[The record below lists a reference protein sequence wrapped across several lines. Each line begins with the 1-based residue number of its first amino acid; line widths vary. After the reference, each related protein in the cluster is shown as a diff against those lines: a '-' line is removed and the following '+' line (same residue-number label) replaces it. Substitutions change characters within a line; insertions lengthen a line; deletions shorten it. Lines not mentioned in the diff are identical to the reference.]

1 MLRHRNQ
8 RRPGQA
14 FACRAFAPH
23 EEHSV
28 EGRFVDTTDRRHRT
42 AKRTNQTGRLALLG
56 LTAVAGACM
65 VGSVS
70 SAAGATPP
78 SRVEGERLSVAKTS
92 GQVTREA
99 GRSGGR
105 VLVLTGASGARAT
118 IQTSGSARLNVLVR
132 VAGCRGLPKLT
143 VALNRTVLISTT
155 VRRPGWHLVSSPK
168 PARAGT
174 YMVTARLANQAGGNC
189 RRALRIDRLFFA
201 KPASTPPVTAPAT
214 APWWRPAQNTTWQWQ
229 LSGSLNQSVVAQM
242 YDIDLFDRSAGDVA
256 SLHAKGRK
264 VICYFS
270 AGSYEGGRPDSSSFP
285 QSVLGNTLDGWP
297 NEKWL
302 DIRRLD
308 VLGPIMT
315 KRLDLCRAKGFDG
328 VEPDNIDGYSNS
340 TGFSLKAADQLA
352 YNRFLATQ
360 AHARG
365 LSIGLKNDLGQAA
378 ALEPSFDFAVNEQCF
393 QYNECNLLSPFL
405 NAGKAVFN
413 AEYDVP
419 TSSLCPKARSLKIM
433 AIRKNL
439 SLDAFRE
446 AC

>member
-1 MLRHRNQ
+1 MD
-8 RRPGQA
+8 A
-14 FACRAFAPH
+14 
-23 EEHSV
+23 
-28 EGRFVDTTDRRHRT
+28 TDRRHRT
-42 AKRTNQTGRLALLG
+42 AKRTNPTGRLALLG
-56 LTAVAGACM
+56 LTAVAGAC
-65 VGSVS
+65 VFGSVS
-70 SAAGATPP
+70 SAAGATAPP
-78 SRVEGERLSVAKTS
+78 KVEGERLSVATTS
-92 GQVTREA
+92 GQVAREA

-105 VLVLTGASGARAT
+105 VLVLTGASGARAM
-118 IQTSGSARLNVLVR
+118 IQTSGPARLNVFVR

-143 VALNRTVLISTT
+143 VALNRTVVISTT
-155 VRRPGWHLVSSPK
+155 VRRSGWHRVSSPK

-174 YMVTARLANQAGGNC
+174 YTVTARLANQAGGNC
-189 RRALRIDRLFFA
+189 RRALRIDRLFFSKA
-201 KPASTPPVTAPAT
+201 AARPPVGPPA
-214 APWWRPAQNTTWQWQ
+214 AAWWRPAQNTTWQWQ

-285 QSVLGNTLDGWP
+285 QAVLGNVLDGWP

-302 DIRRLD
+302 DVRRIDL
-308 VLGPIMT
+308 LRPIMT
-315 KRLDLCRAKGFDG
+315 KRLDLCRQKGFDG
-328 VEPDNIDGYSNS
+328 VEPDNVDGYSNS
-340 TGFSLKAADQLA
+340 TGFPLKAADQLA
-352 YNRFLATQ
+352 YNQFLATE

-413 AEYDVP
+413 AEYDVA
-419 TSSLCPKARSLKIM
+419 TSSFCPKARSLKIM

-439 SLDAFRE
+439 SLDASLE

>member
-1 MLRHRNQ
+1 MD
-8 RRPGQA
+8 A
-14 FACRAFAPH
+14 
-23 EEHSV
+23 
-28 EGRFVDTTDRRHRT
+28 TDRRHRT
-42 AKRTNQTGRLALLG
+42 AKRTTPTGRIALLG
-56 LTAVAGACM
+56 LIAVAGAC
-65 VGSVS
+65 VLGGVS
-70 SAAGATPP
+70 SAAGATAP
-78 SRVEGERLSVAKTS
+78 SKLEGERLSVAKTS
-92 GQVTREA
+92 GQVAREA

-105 VLVLTGASGARAT
+105 VLVLTGALGARAA
-118 IQTSGSARLNVLVR
+118 IRTSGSARLNVLVR

-143 VALNRTVLISTT
+143 VALNRTLVISTT
-155 VRRPGWHLVSSPK
+155 VRRPGWHVVSSPK
-168 PARAGT
+168 AIRAGT
-174 YMVTARLANQAGGNC
+174 YTVTTRLANQAGGAC
-189 RRALRIDRLFFA
+189 RRAVRIDRLFFSA
-201 KPASTPPVTAPAT
+201 AAVARPVAPPAAA
-214 APWWRPAQNTTWQWQ
+214 WWRPAQNTTWQWQ
-229 LSGSLNQSVVAQM
+229 LSGSLNQSVAAQM

-285 QSVLGNTLDGWP
+285 QAVLGDVLDGWP

-302 DIRRLD
+302 DIRRVDL
-308 VLGPIMT
+308 LRPIMT
-315 KRLDLCRAKGFDG
+315 KRLDLCRQKGFDG
-328 VEPDNIDGYSNS
+328 VEADNVDGYSNS
-340 TGFSLKAADQLA
+340 TGFPLKAADQLA
-352 YNRFLATQ
+352 YNRFLATE

-413 AEYDVP
+413 AEYDAA
-419 TSSLCPKARSLKIM
+419 TSSFCPKARLLKIM

-446 AC
+446 TC